1 MYNSIEMIVE
11 LKYLS
16 GKYVEMIGLSGNML
30 EIIGIV
36 WKYVGNI

>member
-16 GKYVEMIGLSGNML
+16 GKYVEMTGLSGNML